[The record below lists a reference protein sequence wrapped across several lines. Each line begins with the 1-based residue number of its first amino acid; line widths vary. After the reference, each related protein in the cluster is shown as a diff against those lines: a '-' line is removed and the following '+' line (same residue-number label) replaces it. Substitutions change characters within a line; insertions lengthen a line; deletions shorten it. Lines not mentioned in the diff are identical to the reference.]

1 MFRNWIVFLFWA
13 ASLAG
18 SAQNIDQLILNKDYS
33 GAISQIDAKLVLHPD
48 AELYWKQ
55 ATVYRQLSRPM
66 RAARSLENAIAIDSL
81 NCKYLV
87 EYADLQTELG
97 NPYKSVSYYQ
107 RAADISKEDLNLKCR
122 LGKAYMSIDDYTKAY
137 EIFRLINSQD
147 STNLVYTKQF
157 ALAALKTGKTDLA
170 IGLFERVLQYNP
182 NDFNSYI
189 NLIPLYLK
197 NKDAVQIV
205 RTSDRALYFFP
216 ENPAVLLREANSLY
230 SLKEY
235 EEAKPCF
242 ERYLA
247 QNDSVFE
254 VLENYGITLYFIQ
267 DDEKARDI
275 LEKCNALDPTN
286 PFVNFYLGL
295 ICKRQVDFQK
305 SEEYLRMAI
314 ATSQPAYLTEM
325 HHLLGQIYGLQR
337 EFEKSIES
345 LQEAYQ
351 CNPLNT
357 EILVEIATT
366 YEEFGSNKKL
376 ALNYYQK
383 YLQEAG
389 DQAVNAQ
396 FAQERIRQI
405 TAKKK

>member
-1 MFRNWIVFLFWA
+1 MFRNWIALLFWA
-13 ASLAG
+13 APIVCA
-18 SAQNIDQLILNKDYS
+18 AQNIDQLILNKDYS
-33 GAISQIDAKLVLHPD
+33 GAISQIDAKLAMHPD

-107 RAADISKEDLNLKCR
+107 RAANISKVDLNLKCR
-122 LGKAYMSIDDYTKAY
+122 LGKAYMSIDDYSKAY
-137 EIFRLINSQD
+137 EVFRIINSMD
-147 STNLVYTKQF
+147 STNLVYSKQF

-205 RTSDRALYFFP
+205 RTSDRALYFFS

-267 DDEKARDI
+267 DDDKAREI

-325 HHLLGQIYGLQR
+325 HHLLGQVYGLQR

-345 LQEAYQ
+345 LQEAYR

-376 ALNYYQK
+376 ALTYYQK

-396 FAQERIRQI
+396 FAQERIRLI

>member
-1 MFRNWIVFLFWA
+1 
-13 ASLAG
+13 
-18 SAQNIDQLILNKDYS
+18 
-33 GAISQIDAKLVLHPD
+33 
-48 AELYWKQ
+48 
-55 ATVYRQLSRPM
+55 
-66 RAARSLENAIAIDSL
+66 
-81 NCKYLV
+81 
-87 EYADLQTELG
+87 
-97 NPYKSVSYYQ
+97 
-107 RAADISKEDLNLKCR
+107 
-122 LGKAYMSIDDYTKAY
+122 
-137 EIFRLINSQD
+137 
-147 STNLVYTKQF
+147 
-157 ALAALKTGKTDLA
+157 
-170 IGLFERVLQYNP
+170 
-182 NDFNSYI
+182 
-189 NLIPLYLK
+189 LYLK

-267 DDEKARDI
+267 DDDKAREI

-325 HHLLGQIYGLQR
+325 HHLLGQVYGLQR

-345 LQEAYQ
+345 LQEAYR

-376 ALNYYQK
+376 ALTYYQK

-389 DQAVNAQ
+389 DLAVNAQ
-396 FAQERIRQI
+396 FAQERIRLL
-405 TAKKK
+405 TARNK